1 MSFYCIIFN
10 DDLIASEQ
18 LSEYLHHISVLNLVK
33 SFSCPM
39 KAVEEINRLFIN
51 ASPPNMLLER
61 PSFLLKLSGK
71 NIAVKLYID
80 EIILIEGASNYIKI
94 HTANKIY
101 VPYSKISAME
111 NELKMYK
118 IFKRISRSFIISSR
132 YIEKV
137 DGYNIKLKNELS
149 VSVSKCYRSNFNSFL
164 NELLKS
170 KNNNP

>member
-1 MSFYCIIFN
+1 MR
-10 DDLIASEQ
+10 
-18 LSEYLHHISVLNLVK
+18 
-33 SFSCPM
+33 
-39 KAVEEINRLFIN
+39 AVEEINKLFIN
-51 ASPPNMLLER
+51 ASTPNMPLER
-61 PSFLLKLSGK
+61 PSLLLKLSGK

-118 IFKRISRSFIISSR
+118 IFKRVSRSFIISSR

-149 VSVSKCYRSNFNSFL
+149 VSVSKCYRSDFNSFL
-164 NELLKS
+164 NELLTNKI
-170 KNNNP
+170 NNP